1 MGERYIEMAKL
12 AEQAEQYEDMAK
24 QMKDFTKNGGD
35 FDSDEK
41 IGRERRN
48 LLSVAYKN
56 VVGTRRSSWRIIANG
71 EQKLLKENI
80 GAKEIEEYRGVI
92 ENELKSICN
101 EVIVSSKLFLCAI
114 RIYNFLGFVGQPF
127 N

>member
-1 MGERYIEMAKL
+1 MSERYIELAKL

-24 QMKDFTKNGGD
+24 HMKKFTNEGGD

-41 IGRERRN
+41 VGRERRN

-56 VVGTRRSSWRIIANG
+56 VVGTRRSSWRVITNG

-80 GAKEIEEYRGVI
+80 GADEIKSYREII
-92 ENELKSICN
+92 ENELKSVCN
-101 EVIVSSKLFLCAI
+101 EVIVS
-114 RIYNFLGFVGQPF
+114 V
-127 N
+127 

>member
-1 MGERYIEMAKL
+1 MTERNIELAKL
-12 AEQAEQYEDMAK
+12 AEQSEQYEDMVK
-24 QMKDFTKNGGD
+24 EMKDFTREGGD

-56 VVGTRRSSWRIIANG
+56 VVGTRRSSWRIISTA
-71 EQKLLKENI
+71 EPKLLKENI
-80 GAKEIEEYRGVI
+80 GANEIKRYREKI

-101 EVIVSSKLFLCAI
+101 EVIVSVL
-114 RIYNFLGFVGQPF
+114 
-127 N
+127 

>member
-1 MGERYIEMAKL
+1 MTERSIELAKL
-12 AEQAEQYEDMAK
+12 AEQAEQYEDMVK
-24 QMKDFTKNGGD
+24 QMKEFTKNGGD
-35 FDSDEK
+35 FDSDDK

-56 VVGTRRSSWRIIANG
+56 VVGTRRSSWRVVTNG

-80 GAKEIEEYRGVI
+80 GANEIKEYREKI

-101 EVIVSSKLFLCAI
+101 EVIVSDKYMPGGDI
-114 RIYNFLGFVGQPF
+114 TTFVC
-127 N
+127 

>member
-1 MGERYIEMAKL
+1 MGERCIEMAKL

-24 QMKDFTKNGGD
+24 QMKEFTQNGGD

-56 VVGTRRSSWRIIANG
+56 VVGTRRSSWRIIFNG
-71 EQKLLKENI
+71 EPKLLKENI
-80 GAKEIEEYRGVI
+80 GAKEIQEYRGVI

-101 EVIVSSKLFLCAI
+101 EVIVSSKLFLSAI
-114 RIYNFLGFVGQPF
+114 RIYNF
-127 N
+127 